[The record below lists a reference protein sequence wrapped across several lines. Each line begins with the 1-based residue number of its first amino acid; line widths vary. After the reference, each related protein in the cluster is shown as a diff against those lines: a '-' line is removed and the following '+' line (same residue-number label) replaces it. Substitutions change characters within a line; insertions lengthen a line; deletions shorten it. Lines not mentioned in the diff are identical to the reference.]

1 MERIVL
7 RHLNGTKANQV
18 EEFPL
23 NHFQELTIGRD
34 PSSTVKYDP
43 DRDDLVG
50 RAHARIAQDA
60 ADPAQFSITDLGS
73 RNGTFVN
80 KQRIVGGARINPGDV
95 IQLGP
100 GGPEFQFDLEPRPEN
115 AMRQTRIAGG
125 DDASS
130 LPPTRE
136 GTFSAMA
143 PLSQS
148 ANVATAAAGGT
159 RVGKAT
165 VERMISQTK
174 GESNKVML
182 MAIGGI
188 LIVVAVV
195 AAALIYKSRV
205 DAQRTEQQIAKS
217 GQMNSEEMAKLGSG
231 LSSVKERT
239 AGMTPA
245 EIASSFTDATVYIQV
260 SWQLIENSSGNPLFH
275 RYLPN
280 QYKDK
285 TGKVQP
291 LVNNGKPFVA
301 AYRAVQTGDGQALEP
316 ALTTDSNALGLP
328 IGKSITGSGFC
339 VTSDGFIL
347 TNLHVAAPWRIFYH
361 FDDIAFPGVL
371 VDERG
376 NPVAGQDGQPVAIS
390 PFRWIP
396 ADTKQFGGSQLGRPS
411 TEGRNDSLY
420 VTFPKTELRIPAK
433 LARTSDRHDAAML
446 KIDIPQP
453 LKYVELNDNY
463 DTIKP
468 GDPAF
473 VLGYPGGSPPQVAV
487 IRYKAKGDWYQ
498 QPQVGIVPNAT
509 LSVGYISRTLRDQEG
524 TGGKDAV
531 YSTFGDIYQLT
542 INTTGGG
549 NSGGPVFD
557 DQGRVIG
564 LYSYGLGSDF
574 QASGAVPIRFAKELM
589 GITPVVK

>member
-115 AMRQTRIAGG
+115 AMRQTRIAVG

-136 GTFSAMA
+136 GTFSAIA

-165 VERMISQTK
+165 VERMIAQTK

-188 LIVVAVV
+188 LLVVAVV
-195 AAALIYKSRV
+195 AAAFIYKSRV
-205 DAQRTEQQIAKS
+205 DAQRTEQQITKS
-217 GQMNSEEMAKLGSG
+217 GQMTSEEMAKLGSG

-245 EIASSFTDATVYIQV
+245 EIASGFTDATVYIQV

-275 RYLPN
+275 RYVPN

-285 TGKVQP
+285 T
-291 LVNNGKPFVA
+291 
-301 AYRAVQTGDGQALEP
+301 
-316 ALTTDSNALGLP
+316 
-328 IGKSITGSGFC
+328 
-339 VTSDGFIL
+339 
-347 TNLHVAAPWRIFYH
+347 
-361 FDDIAFPGVL
+361 
-371 VDERG
+371 
-376 NPVAGQDGQPVAIS
+376 
-390 PFRWIP
+390 
-396 ADTKQFGGSQLGRPS
+396 
-411 TEGRNDSLY
+411 
-420 VTFPKTELRIPAK
+420 
-433 LARTSDRHDAAML
+433 
-446 KIDIPQP
+446 
-453 LKYVELNDNY
+453 
-463 DTIKP
+463 
-468 GDPAF
+468 
-473 VLGYPGGSPPQVAV
+473 
-487 IRYKAKGDWYQ
+487 
-498 QPQVGIVPNAT
+498 
-509 LSVGYISRTLRDQEG
+509 
-524 TGGKDAV
+524 
-531 YSTFGDIYQLT
+531 
-542 INTTGGG
+542 
-549 NSGGPVFD
+549 
-557 DQGRVIG
+557 
-564 LYSYGLGSDF
+564 
-574 QASGAVPIRFAKELM
+574 
-589 GITPVVK
+589 